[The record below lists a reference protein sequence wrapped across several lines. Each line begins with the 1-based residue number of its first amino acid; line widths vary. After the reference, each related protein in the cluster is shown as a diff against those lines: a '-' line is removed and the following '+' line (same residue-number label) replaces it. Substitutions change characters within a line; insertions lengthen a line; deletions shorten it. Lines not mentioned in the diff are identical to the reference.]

1 MDNMH
6 RLLTLIEPPR
16 VAIELAWL
24 YADRDLFLPESIGNK
39 HPVVVIPGYHCEDSY
54 LKLFHAFLRR
64 LDFSVYGWEQGT
76 NLAKM
81 YQYNRLKRLVEKQY
95 NKHQTSVRL
104 VGYSLGGLYARKLAV
119 DHPELIHSVVTVGAP
134 IYQDVETA
142 SMTALIKY
150 ARFMGSDQQIE
161 DFLDCIQVE
170 PKVSTTVIYSRTDG
184 IVHWR
189 NALDK
194 VVTPHIKHISVTGSH
209 IGMMHNPLVWRTIK
223 QLYHFH

>member
-1 MDNMH
+1 MH
-6 RLLTLIEPPR
+6 NLLTLIEPPR
-16 VAIELAWL
+16 GAFELACL

-39 HPVVVIPGYHCEDSY
+39 HPVVVIPGYHCDDGYTKMFRS
-54 LKLFHAFLRR
+54 FLRR
-64 LDFSVYGWEQGT
+64 LDFTQYGWGQNT

-81 YQYNRLKRLVEKQY
+81 YQYNRVKTLITKLY
-95 NKHQTSVRL
+95 DKHETKVRL
-104 VGYSLGGLYARKLAV
+104 VGYSLGGLYARKLAI
-119 DHPELIHSVVTVGAP
+119 DCPEIIHSVVTVGSP
-134 IYQDVETA
+134 IRQEVETA
-142 SMTALIKY
+142 SMKTLTRY
-150 ARFMGSDQQIE
+150 AKFIGADQQIG

-170 PKVSTTVIYSRTDG
+170 PKVLTTVIYSRTDG

-209 IGMMHNPLVWRTIK
+209 MGMMHNPLVWRTIK